1 MPRRSA
7 NVRARGPR
15 WRGQSRRPWR
25 TLFRAMSSSRRSRSV
40 RARPGLSAFAVTAF
54 ALAACG
60 GKTTDTNEPAS
71 SLVETSGARLRLVS
85 WQSEDGF
92 RMAKAELFDSRRN
105 ERCRPRAVGEG
116 YRCVPVSTA
125 KTKPAFSDA
134 ECARPLAQVVGA
146 ALPPKYLL
154 DDDTWRGA
162 ERAEQCTK
170 AAPKLYEV
178 ASLVSQSTYY
188 SLVNGACVR
197 TTAEPNEFLYSVNEA
212 SLDDLAEL
220 TLEEERTTERLHR
233 RAWVSAD
240 GLRVPT
246 SPIDSAVGMAC
257 LLAEGAPNDWICQLN
272 DRVTSELRYTDAACA
287 SPVAVSK
294 AACGVPTV
302 VPIVTS
308 DCTLSYRRVGPEQ
321 PDTSPRYEM
330 RASSCRAVEPTA
342 KPVRAFSLG
351 ESVEPVHLKRGQASA
366 ATSRLRATDL
376 LDPTGREFPDPTRR
390 VTDVVA
396 GYECSLVE
404 WPGVGAGCLPRGTG
418 VSHTYFD
425 DAACTV
431 GAKVVSLSG
440 TSCARP
446 LPSTVYD
453 LPTPGSLAS
462 RPTVISYTLGARR
475 SRPLYL
481 KAADGKCLDAGPRRM
496 GDTYDVGA
504 VVNESPVAFVKEV
517 IDP

>member
-1 MPRRSA
+1 MERQARRA
-7 NVRARGPR
+7 
-15 WRGQSRRPWR
+15 WR
-25 TLFRAMSSSRRSRSV
+25 TLVRGMSSSRSSLPV
-40 RARPGLSAFAVTAF
+40 RARRGLSALGLVAF

-60 GKTTDTNEPAS
+60 GKTADTNEPAS
-71 SLVETSGARLRLVS
+71 VLVETSGARLRLVS

-92 RMAKAELFDSRRN
+92 RIAKAELFDSRRN

-116 YRCVPVSTA
+116 HRCVPVSTA
-125 KTKPAFSDA
+125 KAKAAFSDP
-134 ECARPLAQVVGA
+134 ECARPLALVVGA

-178 ASLVSQSTYY
+178 GSLASRSTYF

-197 TTAEPNEFLYSVNEA
+197 TAADPNETLYAVTEA

-246 SPIDSAVGMAC
+246 NPVDSAVGMDC
-257 LLAEGAPNDWICQLN
+257 LLAEGAPNDWICQLK
-272 DRVTSELRYTDAACA
+272 DRVTSELRYVDAACA

-294 AACGVPTV
+294 AACGLPTV
-302 VPIVTS
+302 VPIVS
-308 DCTLSYRRVGPEQ
+308 DCTVSYRRVGSEQ
-321 PDTSPRYEM
+321 PGASPRYEA
-330 RASSCRAVEPTA
+330 RASSCKAVEPSA

-351 ESVEPVHLKRGQASA
+351 ESVDPVHLKRGPSA
-366 ATSRLRATDL
+366 AGTSRLRVTDL
-376 LDPTGREFPDPTRR
+376 LDPTGREYPDPTRR
-390 VTDVVA
+390 VTDVEA
-396 GYECSLVE
+396 GYECSFVE

-425 DAACTV
+425 DAACRV

-446 LPSTVYD
+446 LPSIVYD

-462 RPTVISYTLGARR
+462 RPTVTSYALGARR

-517 IDP
+517 VDP